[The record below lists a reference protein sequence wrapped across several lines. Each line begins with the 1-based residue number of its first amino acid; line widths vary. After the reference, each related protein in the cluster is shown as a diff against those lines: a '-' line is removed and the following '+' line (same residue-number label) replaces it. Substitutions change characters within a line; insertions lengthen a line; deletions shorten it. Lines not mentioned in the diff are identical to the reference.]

1 MFASNSCLLLLL
13 LLGSTLRCL
22 RIPVLLQA
30 GEVVG
35 TLDLGIL
42 LPREHRTVDDVLEE
56 EAGVVV
62 DQTQPGCNRSCLLL
76 LLTSNAADLG
86 DDDVRVPGTLLLLLL
101 LPKSAVA
108 AVVDRTQR
116 MRGSS
121 KSRGDRHRNRNTHST
136 VLLLLVGTMNSGDE
150 AVHQK
155 LIAVERK

>member
-42 LPREHRTVDDVLEE
+42 LTRDNRTVDDVLEE

-62 DQTQPGCNRSCLLL
+62 DQTHPGCNRSCLLL

-86 DDDVRVPGTLLLLLL
+86 DDDVRVPGTLLLL